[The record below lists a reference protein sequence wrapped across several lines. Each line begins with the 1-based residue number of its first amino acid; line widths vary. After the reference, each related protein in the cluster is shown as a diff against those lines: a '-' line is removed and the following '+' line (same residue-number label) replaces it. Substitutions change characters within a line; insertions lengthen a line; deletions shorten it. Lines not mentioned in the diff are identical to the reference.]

1 MQLSKHWEKVYKEKA
16 TTEVSWYQP
25 HAALSLK
32 LIQELDIPTKAAIID
47 IGGGASIL
55 VDDLVADDYKNIT
68 VLDISRNALRAA
80 RARLCSRAEGV
91 RWIQTNIL
99 NAILPPK
106 NYDLWH
112 DRAVFHFL
120 TDLEDRQKYV
130 RLVQNAVKPGGLAII
145 ATFAEDGPTMCSGL
159 PVRRYSAEELYAEFK
174 ESFTL
179 LRHEKESHQTPAG
192 KEQKFVYCVFRKTS
206 Y

>member
-32 LIQELDIPTKAAIID
+32 LIQELDIPTTAAIID

-55 VDDLVADDYKNIT
+55 VDDLLARNYQNIT

-80 RARLCSRAEGV
+80 RARLCARSENV
-91 RWIQTNIL
+91 RWLETNIL
-99 NAILPPK
+99 QANLPPN

-120 TDLEDRQKYV
+120 LEAEDRQKYV
-130 RLVQNAVKPGGLAII
+130 RLVQNAVKPGGLAIM

-159 PVRRYSAEELYAEFK
+159 PVRRYSAEELDAEFG

-192 KEQKFVYCVFRKTS
+192 SEQKFVYCVFRKTS